1 MILGDETDE
10 KKLLNDPNAVLQ
22 QYIPQSYL
30 SLQKEIDKK
39 ALDLKK
45 HKLAPMMDKDT
56 F

>member
-1 MILGDETDE
+1 MILGDETNE
-10 KKLLNDPNAVLQ
+10 KDPSAILQ

-30 SLQKEIDKK
+30 NLQNEIDKK

-45 HKLAPMMDKDT
+45 KELAPVMNKDE